1 MIVEFAGAPGAGKT
15 TLAAAVLPMLDR
27 SLTSGHLSPGVS
39 LGQTARNALHT
50 PRSLFTA
57 LVRGDSRNILFTSW
71 HSSRGRTS
79 LPWRLARCAAAARR
93 IADHYAMS
101 ARADQIH
108 IVDEGVTGLV
118 ALAVAGGD
126 EPFPDVMDR
135 ISLQIPRPDL
145 TIIVRGEI
153 EMITSRNLVRR
164 DPPRE
169 WNRLSPHE
177 IASRVRMVQDACL
190 RLLAEKPS
198 REVMIISSPR
208 TEAQTS
214 EAARRIAAAIET
226 RWLERE

>member
-1 MIVEFAGAPGAGKT
+1 
-15 TLAAAVLPMLDR
+15 
-27 SLTSGHLSPGVS
+27 
-39 LGQTARNALHT
+39 
-50 PRSLFTA
+50 
-57 LVRGDSRNILFTSW
+57 
-71 HSSRGRTS
+71 

-153 EMITSRNLVRR
+153 EMITSRNLVRS